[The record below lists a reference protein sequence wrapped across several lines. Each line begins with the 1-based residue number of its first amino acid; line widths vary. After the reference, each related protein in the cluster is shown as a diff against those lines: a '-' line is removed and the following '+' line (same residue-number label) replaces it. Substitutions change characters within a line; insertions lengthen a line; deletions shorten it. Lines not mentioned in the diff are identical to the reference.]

1 MAPTT
6 TETETGGDRS
16 GDAVGGGWQLG
27 RLLGSGGMAS
37 VYAATDPAGR
47 QAAIKLLHPEMA
59 RRRELKERFLREAYV
74 ANRIGHPSVVK
85 ILDHAD
91 GPDVFLVVELLEGE
105 PLSARLGR
113 ASELSVRDLLG
124 FADQILDALGAAHQ
138 AGVIHRDIKP
148 DNVFVTTEGKVKILD
163 FGIARVIDD
172 VPSEFKTRTGLAL
185 GTIPY
190 MAPEQALGRRG
201 KVDGRTDLFALGAL
215 LFRALA
221 GRRIHEEPSEAELLV
236 AMATKPAPRLADV
249 APNVPGAVC
258 AIVDRA
264 LAFSQEAR
272 YPDAAT
278 MRRDVQA
285 VLGGQVPPFALA
297 ANSRA
302 EEATRIE
309 VVSASSAASGRDAA
323 TVATSAPYSVR
334 ERTLESAGLAIA
346 YENTAP
352 PSLTAPASFAA
363 TPAAFA
369 SDAVPAS
376 LPPQS
381 LGQAPARTPPP
392 EKQRGVVALLAF
404 AATGVLVLAAAGV
417 ALAVLRPWESV
428 PDAAAGVG
436 AESPSI
442 TLSEPGTAPSGS
454 ASGESAARAVESEP
468 TSPATADAPAAT
480 AATPRAAPASKGAQ
494 AAPTAPPAPTAPHA
508 PTTKTTGAPAG
519 KAASPPPPAPG
530 STATAPKA
538 PPAPTPTTTAAPPP
552 AKPSEDK
559 GKGKGNDERGKSGDK
574 KKPK

>member
-6 TETETGGDRS
+6 TETETSGDRS
-16 GDAVGGGWQLG
+16 GDRVGGGWQLG

-37 VYAATDPAGR
+37 VYAATDAEGR
-47 QAAIKLLHPEMA
+47 RAAIKLLHPEMA
-59 RRRELKERFLREAYV
+59 RKRELKERFLREAYV

-105 PLSARLGR
+105 PLSARLQR

-138 AGVIHRDIKP
+138 AGVVHRDIKP

-201 KVDGRTDLFALGAL
+201 RVDGRTDLFALGAL
-215 LFRALA
+215 LFRALT

-249 APNVPGAVC
+249 APGVPGAVC

-264 LAFSQEAR
+264 LAFSQDAR

-285 VLGGQVPPFALA
+285 VLAGQVPPFALA

-302 EEATRIE
+302 EEATRVE
-309 VVSASSAASGRDAA
+309 GAA
-323 TVATSAPYSVR
+323 TNAPPSLR
-334 ERTLESAGLAIA
+334 ERTLESAGLPIA
-346 YENTAP
+346 YGDTAP

-376 LPPQS
+376 LPPRS
-381 LGQAPARTPPP
+381 LVQAPAQAPPP
-392 EKQRGVVALLAF
+392 EKQRKVVALLAF
-404 AATGVLVLAAAGV
+404 GVTGVLVLAAAGV
-417 ALAVLRPWESV
+417 ALAVLRPWQSV

-442 TLSEPGTAPSGS
+442 TRSEPGTAASES
-454 ASGESAARAVESEP
+454 AEGRSAARVTEVEP
-468 TSPATADAPAAT
+468 ASPATSEPPAA
-480 AATPRAAPASKGAQ
+480 AAAAPRAAPASKGAES
-494 AAPTAPPAPTAPHA
+494 APTVPPSPTS
-508 PTTKTTGAPAG
+508 TTTSATTAARGATSA
-519 KAASPPPPAPG
+519 KAASPPPPAPAP
-530 STATAPKA
+530 TATAPKA
-538 PPAPTPTTTAAPPP
+538 PTAPTTPAAPPP
-552 AKPSEDK
+552 AKSK
-559 GKGKGNDERGKSGDK
+559 GKASDDRGKSGDK
-574 KKPK
+574 KKSK

>member
-6 TETETGGDRS
+6 TETETSGDRS
-16 GDAVGGGWQLG
+16 GDRVGGGWQLG

-37 VYAATDPAGR
+37 VYAATDAEGR
-47 QAAIKLLHPEMA
+47 RAAIKLLHPEMA
-59 RRRELKERFLREAYV
+59 RKRELKERFLREAYV

-105 PLSARLGR
+105 PLSARLQR

-138 AGVIHRDIKP
+138 AGVVHRDIKP

-215 LFRALA
+215 LFRALT

-236 AMATKPAPRLADV
+236 AMATKPAPRLAEV
-249 APNVPGAVC
+249 APGVPGAVC

-264 LAFSQEAR
+264 LAFSQDAR

-285 VLGGQVPPFALA
+285 VLAGQVPPFALA

-302 EEATRIE
+302 EEATRVE
-309 VVSASSAASGRDAA
+309 GAA
-323 TVATSAPYSVR
+323 TNAPHSLR
-334 ERTLESAGLAIA
+334 ERTLQSAGLPIA
-346 YENTAP
+346 YGDTAP

-376 LPPQS
+376 LPPRS
-381 LGQAPARTPPP
+381 LGQAPAQAPPP
-392 EKQRGVVALLAF
+392 EKQRKVVALLAF
-404 AATGVLVLAAAGV
+404 GVTGVLVLAAAGV
-417 ALAVLRPWESV
+417 ALAVLRPWQSV

-436 AESPSI
+436 AESPTI
-442 TLSEPGTAPSGS
+442 TRSEPGTAPSGN

-468 TSPATADAPAAT
+468 TSPATDDSPAAT

-494 AAPTAPPAPTAPHA
+494 AAPTA
-508 PTTKTTGAPAG
+508 TTTTTGAPAG
-519 KAASPPPPAPG
+519 TSAKAASPPPPAPAA
-530 STATAPKA
+530 TATAPKA

-552 AKPSEDK
+552 AKPNQDK
-559 GKGKGNDERGKSGDK
+559 GKGKGSDDRGKSGDK
-574 KKPK
+574 KKSK